1 MNSSSFRWLRRSTI
15 LFLVLAFAA
24 GCRHPRKSTSA
35 PNTADYADNIRALVD
50 HSQLTVLR
58 WPNYSDYQR
67 AVKTFY
73 DDRDYELAWLRD
85 LKPTAQTTAF
95 IAAFTTADQKGLTP
109 EDYDASRWPQRLK
122 EIARIDQ
129 AHDTSEAA
137 QNTLAQFDA
146 AMTICIM
153 RYVSDLRIGRVNPS
167 HFNFDIDV
175 KSKKYDL
182 AEFVSDNVVD
192 ATDLPGLIRKVEPD
206 SDQYRATEA
215 ALGRYL
221 QMAKLQ
227 AAANAPPLPDVPK
240 GGIGTGGSYAA
251 SGDLMARLQLEGD
264 ASGDYPY
271 HPPQQA
277 QSTPPQPQQAQPQQ
291 NPGKPRFGSKTIA
304 RAQKLLHRPEA
315 SSASHTART
324 AAPPAP
330 VPPAFDPP
338 HLSPVYSK
346 ELSDAV
352 AHYQARHALDG
363 NGRLTPETIASL
375 NVPLTQRVL
384 QLDDSLER
392 WRWLPDQYVNAPL
405 MVNLPEFV
413 LRTYDADHKVDL
425 TMRVVVGKVVGDHDT
440 PVFAHMMRYLIFRPY
455 WVVPHDI
462 VQKELMPHIKAKG
475 IGYLAQ
481 KNFEVVDSKGNPV
494 SNVTAQQVDR
504 GGVQVREKPGP
515 KNSLGLVKFMFPNQ
529 YDIYLHSTPE
539 TELFSR
545 TRRDFSHGCIRVQKP
560 EDLAVWVLAQSD
572 TPGDWDA
579 EKVHD
584 TMEKGTDNHQV
595 NLKKPL
601 PIVIFYLTGLAEDDG
616 QVHFFEDI
624 YGYDAHLNQV
634 LSKGPPYPVKP
645 EPMPVAKPGDTA

>member
-1 MNSSSFRWLRRSTI
+1 LNPSSLRRYSR
-15 LFLVLAFAA
+15 FALVLALAFAA

-35 PNTADYADNIRALVD
+35 PNTADYADNIQSLVD
-50 HSQLTVLR
+50 KSQLSVLR
-58 WPNYSDYQR
+58 WPNYSDYQQ

-73 DDRDYELAWLRD
+73 EDRNYELAWLRN
-85 LKPTAQTTAF
+85 LKPTPQTTAF
-95 IAAFTTADQKGLTP
+95 IAAFQTADQKGLIP
-109 EDYDASRWPQRLK
+109 EDYDASRWAQRLK
-122 EIARIDQ
+122 DIARVEQ
-129 AHDTSEAA
+129 THDTSDAS
-137 QNTLAQFDA
+137 QNTVAQFDA
-146 AMTICIM
+146 AMTVCIM
-153 RYVSDLRIGRVNPS
+153 RYISDLRIGRVNPS

-206 SDQYRATEA
+206 SDQYRATEG

-227 AAANAPPLPDVPK
+227 AAANAPALPDVPK
-240 GGIGTGGSYAA
+240 GGVGVGGSYSAT
-251 SGDLMARLQLEGD
+251 GDLMARLQLEGD
-264 ASGDYPY
+264 APGDYPY
-271 HPPQQA
+271 QPPQQA
-277 QSTPPQPQQAQPQQ
+277 QNTGSAPPQQQQAP
-291 NPGKPRFGSKTIA
+291 PKPRFGSKTIGKA
-304 RAQKLLHRPEA
+304 KQLLHRKTGVTNGA
-315 SSASHTART
+315 AAGTAPR
-324 AAPPAP
+324 P
-330 VPPAFDPP
+330 VPPAFNPP
-338 HLSPVYSK
+338 RLPRVYTK
-346 ELSDAV
+346 ALSDAV

-363 NGRLTPETIASL
+363 NGRLTPETVASL

-384 QLDDSLER
+384 QLNDSLER
-392 WRWLPDQYVNAPL
+392 WRWLPDQYINASL
-405 MVNLPEFV
+405 VVNLPEFV
-413 LRTYDADHKVDL
+413 LRGYTPDHHLDF
-425 TMRVVVGKVVGDHDT
+425 TMKVVVGKVVGEHQT

-494 SNVTAQQVDR
+494 DNVTAEQIDR

-539 TELFSR
+539 PELFSR
-545 TRRDFSHGCIRVQKP
+545 SRRDFSHGCIRVQKP

-584 TMEKGTDNHQV
+584 TMEKGPDNHQV

-601 PIVIFYLTGLAEDDG
+601 PIVIFYLTALAEDDG
-616 QVHFFEDI
+616 QVHFFDDI

-645 EPMPVAKPGDTA
+645 EPLPVAKPGDTA